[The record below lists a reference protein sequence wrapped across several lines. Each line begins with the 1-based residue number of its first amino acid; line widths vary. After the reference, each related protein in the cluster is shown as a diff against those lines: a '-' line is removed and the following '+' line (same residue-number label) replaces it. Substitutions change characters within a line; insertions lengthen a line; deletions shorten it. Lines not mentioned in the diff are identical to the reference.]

1 MPIRDHISSDV
12 IVSDPGFRPSHQRI
26 DVNNSHSRTVP
37 SLFSFT
43 VAHLDHASQWMRR
56 VRPPSDLRA
65 ILSAWSRLGL
75 HTSYRD
81 WRR

>member
-26 DVNNSHSRTVP
+26 DVNNSHSRTV
-37 SLFSFT
+37 SFALLVDSCPPGPCVT
-43 VAHLDHASQWMRR
+43 VDEA
-56 VRPPSDLRA
+56 RPPSDLRA